1 MNLAGWRPLSPASWV
16 IVAVVVFLGAVITA
30 QSRPAGKP
38 EAMADRNTSALA
50 GREVFRFET
59 FGNEGFWTDA
69 MRMPKGVL
77 DAKLTPL
84 QALEAGLL
92 VDIDAV
98 PASMRDAL
106 GRELKTD
113 RSPANAPMLH
123 DVKTTVMLIEA
134 NAVVGMVP

>member
-1 MNLAGWRPLSPASWV
+1 MDPALWRRLSPATCLFG
-16 IVAVVVFLGAVITA
+16 VVVVLLSAVITA
-30 QSRPAGKP
+30 QSRSAGKQG
-38 EAMADRNTSALA
+38 AAADLDASRTA

-69 MRMPKGVL
+69 MRMPQGVL

-84 QALEAGLL
+84 QALGAGLL

-106 GRELKTD
+106 A
-113 RSPANAPMLH
+113 RS
-123 DVKTTVMLIEA
+123 
-134 NAVVGMVP
+134 

>member
-1 MNLAGWRPLSPASWV
+1 MGAVVLLGAAITVQTRPVGTGPALAGL
-16 IVAVVVFLGAVITA
+16 
-30 QSRPAGKP
+30 QAG
-38 EAMADRNTSALA
+38 TTA

-113 RSPANAPMLH
+113 RSPA
-123 DVKTTVMLIEA
+123 
-134 NAVVGMVP
+134 

>member
-1 MNLAGWRPLSPASWV
+1 
-16 IVAVVVFLGAVITA
+16 
-30 QSRPAGKP
+30 
-38 EAMADRNTSALA
+38 
-50 GREVFRFET
+50 
-59 FGNEGFWTDA
+59 
-69 MRMPKGVL
+69 MRMPQGVL

-84 QALEAGLL
+84 QALGAGLL

-106 GRELKTD
+106 VRELKTD

-134 NAVVGMVP
+134 NAVVGMGAERFERRRTDQRRGRRQGWRDVRDLSHRNG